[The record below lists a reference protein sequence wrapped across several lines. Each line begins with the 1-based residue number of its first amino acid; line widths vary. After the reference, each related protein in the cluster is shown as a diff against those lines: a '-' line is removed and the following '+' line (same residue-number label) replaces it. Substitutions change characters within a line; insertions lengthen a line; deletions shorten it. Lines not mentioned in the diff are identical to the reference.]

1 MEFNNDSEWL
11 RQRAAAEDGCDVS
24 VGTLPPSQLLEEMV
38 KLTNEN
44 YQMLVD
50 QTPAPGPEAPHECTC
65 GRCQQTY
72 TSTMP
77 NWAEG
82 RLPHQGHP
90 APVARKRVEVP
101 PEFPEKIF
109 QEMVLPVVHRTAF

>member
-1 MEFNNDSEWL
+1 MVKRLLLCVRLLSDSAVLCRFAQAHRPGTVPGEVARRRW

-24 VGTLPPSQLLEEMV
+24 VGTLPPRQLLEEIV

-65 GRCQQTY
+65 GRCQ
-72 TSTMP
+72 
-77 NWAEG
+77 
-82 RLPHQGHP
+82 
-90 APVARKRVEVP
+90 
-101 PEFPEKIF
+101 
-109 QEMVLPVVHRTAF
+109 